1 MLNIMDGNI
10 RCKCG
15 ATHDGRLNIQ
25 KDLPLIDALK
35 GLLEHGRVLIIAS
48 KEVDKG
54 YLDTMHDDLGCE
66 YEVTR
71 FCGIDDVEDIEGI
84 NIIVAVGDR
93 YVINRAKILAN
104 SYDTRLVVIPTDF
117 NYGEYSS
124 SFSTVDYGGKAITR
138 PTRAPDTILVVTRVI
153 TSLSKSRWAD
163 IIGDTYSKAIS
174 FFDYTYKAMIKGDGC
189 EYLIDYALDLL
200 EDGLQSFDRNSDN
213 VDRIIDIAI
222 ALSSLYKAT
231 GYSVGGEMQVYDTM
245 MRFAK
250 NSERHGLRGGEVAF
264 LSSVVVGRLYKKFL
278 AKPTP
283 FSAWDVF
290 SDMDKARRLLGLDE
304 LEVVGIAKKLN
315 YEVSDYRD
323 YKLEVRRPE
332 LYASALRCDDILT
345 RAHYKLIRLYPD
357 GGYHLRYYL
366 TGEEILKVVECAPF
380 FSRKDT
386 LLTFIKGSGLL
397 SITG

>member
-1 MLNIMDGNI
+1 MVNIANGKI
-10 RCKCG
+10 QCKCG
-15 ATHDGRLNIQ
+15 IAHDGQLNIV
-25 KDLPLIDALK
+25 KDVELIKVLK
-35 GLLEHGRVLIIAS
+35 KLLEHGRVLIIAS
-48 KEVDKG
+48 KEVDKA
-54 YLDTMHDDLGCE
+54 YLDNMHEGISSE
-66 YEVTR
+66 YEVSR
-71 FCGIDDVEDIEGI
+71 FCGIEDIENIEGI

-124 SFSTVDYGGKAITR
+124 SFSIVDYGGKGITR
-138 PTRAPDTILVVTRVI
+138 PSRAPDTILIDTKVI
-153 TSLSKSRWAD
+153 ASLSKSRWAD
-163 IIGDTYSKAIS
+163 IIGETYSKAIS

-189 EYLIDYALDLL
+189 EYLIDCALDLL

-213 VDRIIDIAI
+213 VDRIISIATD
-222 ALSSLYKAT
+222 LSCLHKST
-231 GYSVGGEMQVYDTM
+231 GYSVGGENQVYDTM

-278 AKPTP
+278 SKCTP

-304 LEVVGIAKKLN
+304 LEVVGIAKKLKH
-315 YEVSDYRD
+315 EVSDYRD
-323 YKLEVRRPE
+323 YKLEVRRRD
-332 LYASALRCDDILT
+332 LYAHALRCDDILT
-345 RAHYKLIRLYPD
+345 RAHFKLIRLYPD

-380 FSRKDT
+380 FSARDT